1 MASNYQIISD
11 VSRRAAA
18 DVTRSPIHWMR
29 YLDTASRMYK
39 YSFHEQL
46 LIHAQRPDATACA
59 SFDFWNDNMGRW
71 VNRGAKGIAL
81 IDDTTDR
88 PRLKYVFDVSD
99 THPHE
104 NSREVYLWNLRAEDR
119 QTVTE
124 HLKSEYGIEDAASL
138 ADCLYEGARS
148 AVRENLSDYLET
160 FSYSVEGSFLEEMDD
175 LNLEVRFR
183 ELMTNSL
190 HYTLMRRCGLDAEQ
204 FFDDDDFRNIY
215 EFNTPMS
222 LAQLGCAV
230 SETAEPIL
238 TEIGRA
244 VRTADLQREENKT
257 NNLQNHLANSANEVY
272 NNFSEL
278 ARESKEKGDV
288 SDDEDEL
295 HEQGGLSDTGY
306 SDGRTAEGAARTLRE
321 DAEGVSE
328 RASQR
333 TVSGTF
339 DEREAVGA
347 SYTDRQDGG
356 GTDGELD
363 AEPDES
369 GERGR
374 GAESQRPDGV
384 ARTDEQHTGESG
396 RNRDERTNLQLNSMP
411 DSDELSGILSESDI
425 PLAVVDETIRM
436 GGNERDS
443 VLRIAAHFMLDAG
456 EDADFL
462 KGEYGSGAKGLTEY
476 GEKICRLV

>member
-1 MASNYQIISD
+1 MASNYQIISA

-71 VNRGAKGIAL
+71 VNRGARGIAL

-138 ADCLYEGARS
+138 ADCLYDVAQA

-183 ELMTNSL
+183 ELLTNSL
-190 HYTLMRRCGLDAEQ
+190 HYTLLRRCGPG
-204 FFDDDDFRNIY
+204 RSRRPRR
-215 EFNTPMS
+215 TGP
-222 LAQLGCAV
+222 CA
-230 SETAEPIL
+230 
-238 TEIGRA
+238 R
-244 VRTADLQREENKT
+244 R
-257 NNLQNHLANSANEVY
+257 
-272 NNFSEL
+272 
-278 ARESKEKGDV
+278 
-288 SDDEDEL
+288 
-295 HEQGGLSDTGY
+295 
-306 SDGRTAEGAARTLRE
+306 
-321 DAEGVSE
+321 
-328 RASQR
+328 
-333 TVSGTF
+333 
-339 DEREAVGA
+339 
-347 SYTDRQDGG
+347 
-356 GTDGELD
+356 
-363 AEPDES
+363 
-369 GERGR
+369 
-374 GAESQRPDGV
+374 
-384 ARTDEQHTGESG
+384 
-396 RNRDERTNLQLNSMP
+396 
-411 DSDELSGILSESDI
+411 
-425 PLAVVDETIRM
+425 
-436 GGNERDS
+436 
-443 VLRIAAHFMLDAG
+443 
-456 EDADFL
+456 
-462 KGEYGSGAKGLTEY
+462 
-476 GEKICRLV
+476 